1 MRQKI
6 LEIYAKTGQRL
17 GCRKIGFCLARDFC
31 TSISEGRVYQLMKE
45 MNLSKMSTVKP
56 PRPPKQSDDSQA
68 FQNLL
73 AQKFDQPA
81 PIWSGSATLPMFGL
95 AKGSV
100 ISALF

>member
-1 MRQKI
+1 
-6 LEIYAKTGQRL
+6 
-17 GCRKIGFCLARDFC
+17 
-31 TSISEGRVYQLMKE
+31 MKE